1 ALTGTAQG
9 TWNLKAVD
17 GYTYDSG
24 SINGWTLEIPN
35 LNTITNYTWSTGE
48 TGPTATTINYVPT
61 VNATVSVSVT
71 DASGFV
77 ATDDIN
83 LVVTTSPT
91 VSITGDISL
100 CAGEN
105 TILLAH
111 DSAYGFVSGALDS
124 QSNNTPI
131 SIPDANTTGI
141 LSPITIANSTALASE
156 IFSVSINSL
165 NHTFDGDLIISLIAP
180 NGSNIPLQTH
190 IGSDGDNFNNTVY
203 TPSATTPISSGAAPF
218 TGQFLPEQPFTNLT
232 GTAQGTW
239 YLKVVD
245 EWGGDIGSLNSWT
258 LNFPLMNSITNYS
271 WNTGDTTAQITNA
284 PSLTT
289 IFSVTVADANGCNA
303 TNQINVVVTPLPANP
318 VVLNSNI
325 CSGAMDTITAS
336 GPVGPYK
343 WWNDAI
349 GGTLIGTGTE
359 FITPALTG
367 TTTYWVNAPAIK
379 LRDTI
384 STTFA
389 AGNSQNGNMFDITA
403 INDITIDSFGV
414 SLTGVNA
421 NMLVYYKLG
430 SYVGSET
437 TAANW
442 TLLGTDTVV
451 NTGIPTTINCGSL
464 SLLGGQTYA
473 LYITTDA
480 VGSSLNYTNGVN
492 TFSDAN
498 LSLTLGIGKSYPF
511 GTTYSPRTW
520 NGNIYYSKPGVCDGN
535 RVPVTVVVNPFP
547 TATITS
553 SPSVAICDGD
563 STSLEVALTGV
574 GPWSFI
580 GDDGSGPVTFNA
592 SSSPF
597 NTYVSPTINTTY
609 SILSVSDVI
618 GCTSPTSDS
627 VVVTV
632 NPLPIISLTSP
643 NSSTICQGD
652 SALITYTITG
662 ASPWTWLGD
671 DGTGSTSYNAPTS
684 PGSIFVSPTSNAIF
698 SFVSVTDN
706 NGCTNIG
713 TDNVAIT
720 VNIPAAVTVVDN
732 GSMLTSS
739 ATTGNQWYEQT
750 GGLISGATSQ
760 NYTPTV
766 NGYYY
771 SVVTDANGCL
781 SISNTVHYVSVSIN
795 EIAENTNINISPN
808 PNNGMFTVAVSTIKT
823 ENMNLELRNI
833 HGQIVFSKQIKVDFN
848 YKESFDFSILAKG
861 VYYLRLNNE
870 TYSKINK
877 VVIN

>member
-1 ALTGTAQG
+1 M
-9 TWNLKAVD
+9 
-17 GYTYDSG
+17 
-24 SINGWTLEIPN
+24 
-35 LNTITNYTWSTGE
+35 
-48 TGPTATTINYVPT
+48 
-61 VNATVSVSVT
+61 
-71 DASGFV
+71 
-77 ATDDIN
+77 
-83 LVVTTSPT
+83 
-91 VSITGDISL
+91 
-100 CAGEN
+100 
-105 TILLAH
+105 
-111 DSAYGFVSGALDS
+111 
-124 QSNNTPI
+124 
-131 SIPDANTTGI
+131 
-141 LSPITIANSTALASE
+141 
-156 IFSVSINSL
+156 
-165 NHTFDGDLIISLIAP
+165 
-180 NGSNIPLQTH
+180 
-190 IGSDGDNFNNTVY
+190 
-203 TPSATTPISSGAAPF
+203 
-218 TGQFLPEQPFTNLT
+218 
-232 GTAQGTW
+232 
-239 YLKVVD
+239 
-245 EWGGDIGSLNSWT
+245 GSLNWWSDPTAGT
-258 LNFPLMNSITNYS
+258 LL
-271 WNTGDTTAQITNA
+271 
-284 PSLTT
+284 
-289 IFSVTVADANGCNA
+289 ANGP
-303 TNQINVVVTPLPANP
+303 Q
-318 VVLNSNI
+318 
-325 CSGAMDTITAS
+325 
-336 GPVGPYK
+336 
-343 WWNDAI
+343 
-349 GGTLIGTGTE
+349 
-359 FITPALTG
+359 FITPSLVAN
-367 TTTYWVNAPAIK
+367 TTYWVSNPAISPNK
-379 LRDTI
+379 II

-389 AGNSQNGNMFDITA
+389 GGNGQNGNMFDITT
-403 INDITIDSFGV
+403 INDIRIDSFDVNLYAG
-414 SLTGVNA
+414 NA
-421 NMLVYYKLG
+421 NMFVYYKLG

-442 TLLGTDTVV
+442 TLLGKDTVV
-451 NTGIPTTINCGSL
+451 SAGGPTKINCGSL
-464 SLLGGQTYA
+464 NLLAGQTYA
-473 LYITTDA
+473 LYITTDGGTS
-480 VGSSLNYTNGVN
+480 VNYTDGVN
-492 TFSDAN
+492 TYSDAN
-498 LSLTLGIGKSYPF
+498 ITLTLGVGKSYPF
-511 GTTYSPRTW
+511 GATFSPRTW
-520 NGNIYYSKPGVCDGN
+520 NGNIYYTGVGFCESN
-535 RVPVTVVVNPFP
+535 RVPVTVVVNPLP

-563 STSLEVALTGV
+563 STSLEIALTGV

-609 SILSVSDVI
+609 AMLSVSDVI